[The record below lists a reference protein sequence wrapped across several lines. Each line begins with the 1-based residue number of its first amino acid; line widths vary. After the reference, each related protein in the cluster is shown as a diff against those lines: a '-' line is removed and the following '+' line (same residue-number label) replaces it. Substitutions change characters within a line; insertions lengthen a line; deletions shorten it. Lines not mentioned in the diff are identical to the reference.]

1 MAIEYYKG
9 FDTYVIYGEESVY
22 GTPVAPGTTNFPG
35 RIQSFNLNMS
45 NNSFRSQ
52 GLGDGRNATGIY
64 LGPLDVSGSMDF
76 QLSDPTFLQYA
87 IGTVTGAG
95 SVASP
100 YQIEEAENIG
110 FDAANIPSLTLE
122 VGSEGDTSDDEIT
135 ISGVVL
141 NNLTIT
147 ATQGEI
153 ITCSADWVAQTVLAS
168 TTLQVVAAQSDVP
181 FMFHDATCTVGS
193 DTLQCTSFS
202 VTISNNITPYRE
214 LGSRLITQPS
224 AGLRRYDFT
233 ITLRKKVDTT
243 ASTLSG
249 LELRG
254 LFLGAATTTLAPSAD
269 NQNASNTVSLDINEG
284 IGAAPDRV
292 LNIDLASASFDS
304 WSEPITL
311 DGGVIEVTVTG
322 MALAGLADGA
332 VNVPIRWYAIA

>member
-22 GTPVAPGTTNFPG
+22 GTAVAPGTTSFPG
-35 RIQSFNLNMS
+35 LIQSFNLNMS

-64 LGPLDVSGSMDF
+64 LGPFDVNGSMDF
-76 QLSDPTFLQYA
+76 QIADPTFLQYA
-87 IGTVTGAG
+87 IGTLSGAG
-95 SVASP
+95 SVADP
-100 YQIEEAENIG
+100 YQLEEAENIG
-110 FDAANIPSLTLE
+110 FDAANIPSLTFE
-122 VGSEGDTSDDEIT
+122 VGSEGDTSDSEIT
-135 ISGVVL
+135 VSGIVI

-153 ITCSADWVAQTVLAS
+153 ITASCDWIGQTVVTSATLQSVSAQTTA
-168 TTLQVVAAQSDVP
+168 P

-193 DTLQCTSFS
+193 DTLQCTSFA
-202 VTISNNITPYRE
+202 VTISNNISPYRE

-233 ITLRKKVDTT
+233 ITVRKKVDTT

-249 LELRG
+249 IELRE
-254 LFLGAATTTLAPSAD
+254 LFFGAAAATAPSAD
-269 NQNASNTVSLDINEG
+269 NQNASNTISLDINEG
-284 IGAAPDRV
+284 TGAAPDRV
-292 LNIDLASASFDS
+292 MNIDLASGSIDS

-311 DGGVIEVTVTG
+311 DGGVIECTVTG
-322 MALAGLADGA
+322 MATSGLADGA
-332 VNVPIRWYAIA
+332 VNVPIRWYTIA